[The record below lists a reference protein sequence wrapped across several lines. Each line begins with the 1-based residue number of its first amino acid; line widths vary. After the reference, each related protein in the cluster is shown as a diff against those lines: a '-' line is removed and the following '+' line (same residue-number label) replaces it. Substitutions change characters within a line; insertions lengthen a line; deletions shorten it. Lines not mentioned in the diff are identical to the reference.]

1 MRGPE
6 GDADG
11 YTRTLEERPL
21 GGACEEAR
29 HVVSTSDFSPPMSTK
44 PATES
49 HSDRD
54 GDSPPTLGARENF
67 WGETDDEPAN
77 GGHDETLGTDPAA
90 YVAHQL
96 ALRVLDPVCSKTGR
110 ELTEPTLYLPKQTKV
125 ADGKTIEYRQHRHCR
140 RVEPA
145 SGRINWGET
154 TSTAI
159 PEFDYDV
166 FRLCVHTYLAERGC
180 RLTAVDNYLEYAE
193 RVWHDP
199 QFGSKDALEQ
209 FVHHVRE
216 EEADT

>member
-1 MRGPE
+1 
-6 GDADG
+6 
-11 YTRTLEERPL
+11 
-21 GGACEEAR
+21 
-29 HVVSTSDFSPPMSTK
+29 MSTK

-54 GDSPPTLGARENF
+54 GDGPPTLGARENF

-96 ALRVLDPVCSKTGR
+96 ALRVVEPICGETGR
-110 ELTEPTLYLPKQTKV
+110 PLSDPKLYIPKSVQVGDGLFTES
-125 ADGKTIEYRQHRHCR
+125 RQHRHRR
-140 RVEPA
+140 RVEPE

-154 TSTAI
+154 TWTAV
-159 PEFDYDV
+159 PEFDDDV
-166 FRLCVHTYLAERGC
+166 YQLCVHTYLAERGC
-180 RLTAVDNYLEYAE
+180 RLTAVDDYLEYAE

-209 FVHHVRE
+209 FVRHVRE
-216 EEADT
+216 EE